1 MRIVVVP
8 SSETL
13 LSPIANQVY
22 AEAVSAAL
30 QNQEIPAVAG
40 APRPGDWRL
49 ALRTVRQGA
58 MVTPVFGLISPAGR
72 EQGAE
77 HVRAVPL
84 EAWRRGQPAM
94 RRDVAKEAAPRVARL
109 LAAVDAAR
117 RQTAPTSLD
126 NRPRRVAVVE
136 VTGAPGDGDVSL
148 LRLMR
153 AKLAQ
158 LGPVVQE
165 SAAEADFVV
174 KAQVTY
180 RPVNARTQHI
190 RIVWLI
196 QNARGEEVGRMEQQ
210 NDVPKGTL
218 DRYWGDV
225 AVVVTDEAAVA
236 LRDVIMNQAGQ
247 RLSGPVR

>member
-58 MVTPVFGLISPAGR
+58 MVTPVFGLLSPAGR

-94 RRDVAKEAAPRVARL
+94 LRDVAKEAAPRVTRL

-174 KAQVTY
+174 KARVTY

-196 QNARGEEVGRMEQQ
+196 QNARGEEVGRIEQQ

-247 RLSGPVR
+247 RSSGPAR